1 MKFVDQLPVEKKLV
15 FLRVDF
21 NVPIKD
27 GKVVDDTRIK
37 AALPTINYLLE
48 KQARIV
54 VASHLGRPKG
64 KVVPE
69 LSMKPVAERLSEL
82 LKREVKFSP
91 EITGDKVEDLKAS
104 LPPGDILLLE
114 NLRFHPGERKD
125 DPEFASQLAKGVEIY
140 VNDAFGT
147 CHRANA
153 SVHALARIIK
163 VKGAGFLVKRELEHL
178 SKALKEPLHPFI
190 LITGGAKVSDKI
202 PVLRS
207 LMENADRILVGG
219 AMAYTFLK
227 VKGASIGDSLLE
239 EEMME
244 EAEKILKE
252 AEEKGI
258 DFVLPVDH
266 RCVREIK
273 EDSEVRIM
281 ESIDNGWIGVDIG
294 PATEKLF
301 AKKMNG
307 AGMIVWNGPM
317 GIFEIEAFSHGTKAV
332 AESVANSGAY
342 SIVGGGDSAAAIK
355 KAGVENKI
363 THISTGGGA
372 SLEFLSGKTLPGIAV
387 LEEE

>member
-21 NVPIKD
+21 NVPIKE
-27 GKVVDDTRIK
+27 GEVVDDTRIK
-37 AALPTINYLLE
+37 AALPTIKYLLE
-48 KQARIV
+48 KQARII

-64 KVVPE
+64 RVVPE
-69 LSMKPVAERLSEL
+69 LSMKPVAGRLSEL
-82 LKREVKFSP
+82 LEMEVKFSP
-91 EITGDKVEDLKAS
+91 EIVGDNVENLKAS
-104 LPPGDILLLE
+104 LRPGEALLLE

-125 DPEFASQLAKGVEIY
+125 DPEFASQLAKGVEVY

-153 SVHALARIIK
+153 SVHALARLIK
-163 VKGAGFLVKRELEHL
+163 VKGAGFLIKKEIEHL
-178 SKALKEPLHPFI
+178 SKALREPLHPFT

-202 PVLRS
+202 PILRS
-207 LMENADRILVGG
+207 MMRHADRILVGG
-219 AMAYTFLK
+219 AMAYTFLR
-227 VKGASIGDSLLE
+227 VKGKSTGNSLLE
-239 EEMME
+239 EEMLG
-244 EAEKILKE
+244 EAEVILKE
-252 AEEKGI
+252 AKNREI

-273 EDSEVRIM
+273 EDYEVKVM
-281 ESIDNGWIGVDIG
+281 ESIEDGWIGVDIG

-301 AKKMNG
+301 TEKIDG
-307 AGMIVWNGPM
+307 SSMIVWNGPM

-332 AESVANSGAY
+332 AEAVANSGAY

-355 KAGVENKI
+355 KAGVEDKI

-372 SLEFLSGKTLPGIAV
+372 SLEFLSGKTLPGISV